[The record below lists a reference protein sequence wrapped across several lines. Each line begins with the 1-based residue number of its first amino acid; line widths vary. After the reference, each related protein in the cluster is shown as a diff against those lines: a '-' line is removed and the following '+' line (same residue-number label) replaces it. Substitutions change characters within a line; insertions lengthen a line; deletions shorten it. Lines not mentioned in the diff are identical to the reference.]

1 MNDCFQNLMT
11 DIMISLDLCYDY
23 YFPSIDHKKRIRSYS
38 IFKFFESE
46 DKSLSW
52 METF

>member
-23 YFPSIDHKKRIRSYS
+23 YRPLLDHERCITHKKAY
-38 IFKFFESE
+38 
-46 DKSLSW
+46 
-52 METF
+52 